1 MQKAGIL
8 HIQRG
13 FTLVEAMV
21 TVAVLVILAT
31 IAVPGLQAFATR
43 SGMNGIRDD
52 FSIALQRARLDAIN
66 RNTCVSICQLAAG
79 STNTCATTG
88 LGQWHLGWIV
98 YANPACSGAIPAA
111 ALAGE
116 TITVR
121 QPGDSRFELNYE
133 GDDPTPPGMV
143 TFDPRGG
150 VVTAPF
156 TVRVT
161 DARDDNSSLM
171 RDIVIN
177 RQGRVSVRAVERDA
191 PASPSGSTG
200 QPEQGGGS

>member
-43 SGMNGIRDD
+43 SGMNAIRDD

-88 LGQWHLGWIV
+88 LGNMHAGWIV
-98 YANPACSGAIPAA
+98 YRNEACSSAIPGA
-111 ALAGE
+111 ALANNVVVS
-116 TITVR
+116 VR
-121 QPGDSRFELNYE
+121 QPGDARFTLRTNL
-133 GDDPTPPGMV
+133 TNTV
-143 TFDPRGG
+143 VAFDPRGALVG
-150 VVTAPF
+150 AAFTASVV
-156 TVRVT
+156 
-161 DARDDNSSLM
+161 DARDANSSLN
-171 RDIVIN
+171 RDIVVN
-177 RQGRVSVRAVERDA
+177 RQGRVAIRPYEEDTTSSSEGSGA
-191 PASPSGSTG
+191 PTA
-200 QPEQGGGS
+200 EGGVQ